1 MQPFSYMIFFILVSV
16 LFSINFKYEVG
27 DWFTLSNPKSI
38 NSITSTNN
46 EIIFCSENGVF
57 KYNMLNSSFNF
68 DEEYLREF
76 DNQKSII
83 VFYDEYRDYLWY
95 LTDEGLNY
103 KPRISSFWS
112 KINFYELNTATYR
125 SIINIGS
132 DFNYIYLDVGSTYLI
147 LNPFTGRLIENQDI
161 AININNI
168 NWSNQSNYQFAN
180 IDLTRFNSF
189 ENWYLKSS
197 LPIYPLK

>member
-1 MQPFSYMIFFILVSV
+1 MIFFILVSV

-57 KYNMLNSSFNF
+57 KYNMLTSSFNF

-83 VFYDEYRDYLWY
+83 VFDDYDEELFPGVVKACDYL
-95 LTDEGLNY
+95 
-103 KPRISSFWS
+103 
-112 KINFYELNTATYR
+112 
-125 SIINIGS
+125 
-132 DFNYIYLDVGSTYLI
+132 
-147 LNPFTGRLIENQDI
+147 
-161 AININNI
+161 
-168 NWSNQSNYQFAN
+168 
-180 IDLTRFNSF
+180 
-189 ENWYLKSS
+189 SS
-197 LPIYPLK
+197 LKMHSKKEFITIQNKRKLLIFSFGTFD